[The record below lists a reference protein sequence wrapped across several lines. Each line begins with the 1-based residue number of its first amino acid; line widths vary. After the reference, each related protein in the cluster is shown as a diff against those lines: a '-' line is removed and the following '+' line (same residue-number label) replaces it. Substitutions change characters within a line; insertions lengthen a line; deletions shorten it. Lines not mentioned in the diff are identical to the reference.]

1 MKIVVCTAHRNATAH
16 LDRYMAQLCAL
27 RRLLA
32 PHGTLCP
39 IWVEGDSTD
48 QTWEWLLEDAPR
60 MNARLIACDHG
71 GAAYGSIVH
80 PERFKQLARVANAMW
95 RQIPA
100 DADAVVL
107 LDGDLFWQPETIVAL
122 LEHLADYPA
131 VAPKV
136 LHATNPGLYEGLGPF
151 WYDSFGFRR
160 NGARFTNEPPY
171 HPDLN
176 GAMLQL
182 DSAGACLAMRGELA
196 RGLAWP
202 EEDVIVGFCRN
213 LRARGGA
220 IFLDPH
226 LEVYHP

>member
-1 MKIVVCTAHRNATAH
+1 MKVCVCSCFRNATAH
-16 LDRYMAQLCAL
+16 LDRYLAQLGGL

-32 PHGTLCP
+32 PQGTLHP

-48 QTWEWLLEDAPR
+48 ATWEWLLDDAPR
-60 MNARLIACDHG
+60 LNARLIACDHG
-71 GAAYGSIVH
+71 GPVYGSIVH
-80 PERFKQLARVANAMW
+80 PERFRQLAWVANAMW

-100 DADAVVL
+100 NADAVVL

-122 LEHLADYPA
+122 LDHLADYPA
-131 VAPKV
+131 VAPRV
-136 LHATNPGLYEGLGPF
+136 LHATNPGLYSGPGPF

-182 DSAGACLAMRGELA
+182 DSAGGCLAMRGELA
-196 RGLAWP
+196 HGLVWP
-202 EEDVIVGFCRN
+202 EEEVIVGFCRS
-213 LRARGGA
+213 LYEQGGS
-220 IFLDPH
+220 IWLDPT
-226 LEVYHP
+226 LTVYHP